1 MRTED
6 LNTLL
11 HQLYKSSDDIR
22 GIIDV
27 IYKLIRLI
35 DVTSLDDGLKIALTP
50 TYENAI
56 RVLNE
61 VLHNNQELSQEIRRL
76 IEVLECCSAPPQG
89 LFGQETQVS
98 RRSLDEITQQDDE
111 AALRR
116 KALADALRE
125 GQPVTV
131 SDSNMQVNVS
141 APEDDISDNDFEGIV
156 VPSGKLAGGVP
167 SHCRVCDNIVFSG
180 SYYCPYCGSP
190 VSIEKPSVKLQKVQ
204 FSAIAPK
211 LLSRG
216 EYSIINVIMYEESYR
231 YIVDELVKAMD
242 EPVQEKRSGVQKV
255 KEGSEIKIVLDS
267 PDFLIE
273 DNTDMGVWQGEHL
286 NFSFAIQLPEDFKK
300 RQILLTA
307 NVYINEVIATKLK
320 FVVKCSSHSDQKI
333 SVSRNDIFSA
343 FISYASQDRNR
354 VASIIQGMKKA
365 RPDLDVFFDVDSL
378 RSGDDWELAL
388 HEEIKR
394 RDVLFLC
401 WSHFARESKWV
412 DAEWRYALE
421 QKGADCIE
429 PVPIESPD
437 VCPPPVELKH
447 KHFNDKLLYIIN
459 SVR

>member
-22 GIIDV
+22 GIIDT
-27 IYKLIRLI
+27 IYKLMRLI
-35 DVTSLDDGLKIALTP
+35 DVTSLDDGLKIALIP

-56 RVLNE
+56 RALNDVLN
-61 VLHNNQELSQEIRRL
+61 NNQELSQEIRRL
-76 IEVLECCSAPPQG
+76 IEVLECCSTPPQG

-98 RRSLDEITQQDDE
+98 HRSVDEIKQQDDE

-131 SDSNMQVNVS
+131 SDSNIQVNVS
-141 APEDDISDNDFEGIV
+141 ASEDDSSDNDFEGIV

-180 SYYCPYCGSP
+180 AYYCPYCGSP

-211 LLSRG
+211 SLSRG
-216 EYSIINVIMYEESYR
+216 EYSIINIIMYDKSSR
-231 YIVDELVKAMD
+231 HIVDELINLMD
-242 EPVQEKRSGVQKV
+242 ELSQETRSGVQKV
-255 KEGSEIKIVLDS
+255 SEGASIKIILNS
-267 PDFLIE
+267 PDFSIE
-273 DNTDMGVWQGEHL
+273 DNTETRVWQGEFL
-286 NFSFAIQLPEDFKK
+286 DFSFALQIPEYYKK
-300 RQILLTA
+300 GQILLYA
-307 NVYINEVIATKLK
+307 IVYINDVIATKLK
-320 FVVKCSSHSDQKI
+320 FIVKCSAHSEQRI
-333 SVSRNDIFSA
+333 PVSRSDVFSA

-354 VASIIQGMKKA
+354 VAAIIQGMKKA
-365 RPDLDVFFDVDSL
+365 RPDLDVFFDVESL

-401 WSHFARESKWV
+401 WSHFAQESKWV

-421 QKGADCIE
+421 LKGADSIE
-429 PVPIESPD
+429 PIPIESPD
-437 VCPPPVELKH
+437 ICPPPVELKY